1 MTSLSFRV
9 ANCFFLIPTV
19 GMEEMVGVERYL
31 VSLYY
36 QTQVANVSFPRT
48 ANMEG
53 QDMTVQAQH
62 DIVMGR

>member
-1 MTSLSFRV
+1 
-9 ANCFFLIPTV
+9 
-19 GMEEMVGVERYL
+19 MEEMVGVERYL